1 MRPNAKPDAR
11 VAALLAR
18 HGGTDDAVA
27 TILRLC
33 SDLIHEAGSTV
44 PVNLDVLASFR
55 NARVLVVDQD
65 QPETI
70 MWDGR
75 HFIIRVRREDTD
87 GRQRFSCAHG
97 IVHTFFLQAGSDTS
111 KGALLLDGR
120 SEQEEDMCDQGA
132 AELLLPRDAFTDACP
147 ARPGMDDVLDL
158 ADRFDASAEATAL
171 RVVTLATVPAAMV
184 VLEPQLKPVELK
196 QLRRRQSQPTLPG
209 LPAEDA
215 IAPRLRVQ
223 KRLGH
228 QLPFIPKHK
237 SIDDSTPLADI
248 LTDDRVDYVGETGL
262 IAGRFRVSARR
273 LPIRRDGVVIDRV
286 VALLFDADAEQQPAD
301 TRRLG

>member
-1 MRPNAKPDAR
+1 MRPDAKPDAR
-11 VAALLAR
+11 VAALLTR
-18 HGGTDDAVA
+18 HGGTDAIA
-27 TILRLC
+27 TITQLC
-33 SDLIHEAGSTV
+33 SDLIDDAGSTI

-87 GRQRFSCAHG
+87 GRQRFSRAHG

-111 KGALLLDGR
+111 KGTLLLDGR
-120 SEQEEDMCDQGA
+120 SDQEEDLCDQGA
-132 AELLLPRDAFTDACP
+132 AELLLPRAAFTDACP
-147 ARPGMDDVLDL
+147 ACPGMDDILEL

-171 RVVTLATVPAAMV
+171 RVVSLSTVPAAMV

-196 QLRRRQSQPTLPG
+196 QLRRRQPQPTLPG
-209 LPAEDA
+209 LPAEDQ
-215 IAPRLRVQ
+215 ITPRLRVQ
-223 KRLGH
+223 KRLVH
-228 QLPFIPKHK
+228 KLPFIPKHK
-237 SIDDSTPLADI
+237 SIGDSTPLSDV

-273 LPIRRDGVVIDRV
+273 LPIRRDGVLVDRV
-286 VALLFDADAEQQPAD
+286 VALLFDADAERQRVPA
-301 TRRLG
+301 RRLG